1 MSGSG
6 WLLKVERLSKRYGP
20 GCPHCGEGGSTLGG
34 NHCPRCGTVYAVRD
48 VSFEVYPGEILGIV
62 GESGSGKSTLL
73 NCLYYDAEPSSG
85 SAYLSR
91 YAGGEKDIFAVSAQ
105 ARRAIRNESLGKV
118 YQSPAQGLRMKFSSI
133 ANVAENM
140 ICAGVRRV
148 GAMETRARYLL
159 GRVSI
164 PEARMSE
171 PPERFSGGMQQRV
184 QIAKAL
190 SNSPPL
196 VLLDEVTTGLDLSV
210 QAKVL
215 DLVEGIRRESGVGMI
230 LVSHDLAVIRM
241 LADRTMVMLG
251 GEVVESGLTDQILED
266 PQHRYTQELVH
277 SLL

>member
-1 MSGSG
+1 MNESE
-6 WLLKVERLSKRYGP
+6 WILKVNRLSKRYGK
-20 GCPHCGEGGSTLGG
+20 GCPECGDDGSKLQG
-34 NHCPRCGTVYAVRD
+34 NHCPRCGTVYAVRG

-73 NCLYYDAEPSSG
+73 NCLYFDTVPSSG
-85 SAYLSR
+85 SAYLSCHS
-91 YAGGEKDIFAVSAQ
+91 GGSENIFSVSAQ
-105 ARRAIRNESLGKV
+105 SRRSIRNERLGKV
-118 YQSPAQGLRMKFSSI
+118 YQSPAQGLRMKFSAI

-140 ICAGVRRV
+140 ISAGSRRV
-148 GAMETRARYLL
+148 GTMEERARYLL
-159 GRVSI
+159 SRVNI
-164 PEARMSE
+164 PEGRMKE
-171 PPERFSGGMQQRV
+171 APERFSGGMQQRV

-210 QAKVL
+210 QARVL
-215 DLVEGIRRESGVGMI
+215 DLIESIRRESGVGMI

-251 GEVVESGLTDQILED
+251 GKVVESGLTDQILED